1 MTSELTL
8 QMAKELLEEAKVDL
22 ESARSHT
29 REKRYHKAVFEA
41 QQCVEKLM
49 KATLSCE
56 GLTQI
61 YEHDISGLFASEVIS
76 RAEATEAE
84 DLREVFRRT
93 IWLFEHYALSRYP
106 IIRGKRIR
114 TPRKEY
120 KEGDALQ
127 AIQDAEYAL
136 GVIEPY
142 LRKKYPVLDSK

>member
-1 MTSELTL
+1 MTSGLAL

-22 ESARSHT
+22 ESAKSHL
-29 REKRYHKAVFEA
+29 REKRYHKVIFEA
-41 QQCVEKLM
+41 QQCVEKIM
-49 KATLSCE
+49 RAALSRE

-76 RAEATEAE
+76 RAKATEAE
-84 DLREVFRRT
+84 DLREAFRRT

-127 AIQDAEYAL
+127 ALQDPEYAL

-142 LRKKYPVLDSK
+142 LRKSTLS